1 MAKRTKWLAGFGM
14 FALLVAAGMNPLMLS
29 ENLAAQSPRY
39 PTWEVDPTYGKLP
52 NNWTFGNVSKV
63 VTDQRDNVWVLHRPH
78 TVPAGRKAAPSVV
91 VFDKDGDFLRAWG
104 GPGGSGYDWPNAEH
118 NIFVDHN
125 NFVWISGSSP
135 SGQSPRPRES
145 DDMLLKFTTDGRF
158 VKQLGGRSTNMGS
171 RDPNNVNKPGDLFVY
186 APTNEVFLA
195 DGYGNRRVI
204 VFDAD
209 TMAYKRMWGA
219 FGNMPED
226 RPGLDG
232 GRGANGNLLPAVVA
246 PPPSP
251 KPVPAATAKPVP
263 ATPAPPP
270 PPLDTEGPGPMQF
283 IYPVH
288 AIAVSNDGIVYASDR
303 SARRIQVFTLA
314 GVFTRQIFVNRA
326 GPSGGS
332 VSGFAFS
339 PDPAQE
345 FLYATD
351 YGNSH
356 IVVMDR
362 RSLEILYQWGTR
374 GAAPGQFQGVHMI
387 ATDSQ
392 HNLYAAEVA
401 PGARL
406 QKFTFKGFSPKV
418 PPNALTTEQLS
429 PTPKPSN

>member
-1 MAKRTKWLAGFGM
+1 
-14 FALLVAAGMNPLMLS
+14 
-29 ENLAAQSPRY
+29 
-39 PTWEVDPTYGKLP
+39 
-52 NNWTFGNVSKV
+52 
-63 VTDQRDNVWVLHRPH
+63 
-78 TVPAGRKAAPSVV
+78 
-91 VFDKDGDFLRAWG
+91 
-104 GPGGSGYDWPNAEH
+104 
-118 NIFVDHN
+118 
-125 NFVWISGSSP
+125 
-135 SGQSPRPRES
+135 
-145 DDMLLKFTTDGRF
+145 
-158 VKQLGGRSTNMGS
+158 
-171 RDPNNVNKPGDLFVY
+171 
-186 APTNEVFLA
+186 
-195 DGYGNRRVI
+195 
-204 VFDAD
+204 
-209 TMAYKRMWGA
+209 
-219 FGNMPED
+219 
-226 RPGLDG
+226 
-232 GRGANGNLLPAVVA
+232 
-246 PPPSP
+246 
-251 KPVPAATAKPVP
+251 
-263 ATPAPPP
+263 
-270 PPLDTEGPGPMQF
+270 MQF

>member
-1 MAKRTKWLAGFGM
+1 MAERTKWLAEFGV
-14 FALLVAAGMNPLMLS
+14 FAVLVAAGMNPLAPGGHA
-29 ENLAAQSPRY
+29 AAQSRRY
-39 PTWEVDPTYGKLP
+39 PTWEVDPTYGELP
-52 NNWTFGNVSKV
+52 NDWTFGNVSKV
-63 VTDQRDNVWVLHRPH
+63 VTDKQDNVWVIHRPH

-91 VFDKDGDFLRAWG
+91 VFDKDGDFVRAWG

-158 VKQLGGRSTNMGS
+158 LKQLGGRSSNLGS

-186 APTNEVFLA
+186 EPTNEVFLA

-209 TMAYKRMWGA
+209 TLAYKRMWGA

-226 RPGLDG
+226 RPGVDG
-232 GRGANGNLLPAVVA
+232 GRGPNGQLLPVPVDPATA
-246 PPPSP
+246 P
-251 KPVPAATAKPVP
+251 KPAGSALPA
-263 ATPAPPP
+263 PP

-283 IYPVH
+283 VYPVH
-288 AIAVSNDGIVYASDR
+288 AIAVSNDRVVYASDR

-314 GVFTRQIFVNRA
+314 GTYVRQIFINRA

-339 PDPAQE
+339 PDPEQE

-362 RSLEILYQWGTR
+362 KSLEILYQFGTR

-387 ATDSQ
+387 ATDSR

-406 QKFTFKGFSPKV
+406 QKFTFKGFSPNP
-418 PPNALTTEQLS
+418 PPNALTAAQLIPS
-429 PTPKPSN
+429 AKP